1 MGRIINIFEND
12 SPLSKETR
20 RVLKQ
25 KLEMA
30 GFSVPDEF
38 SPEAELIVCIG
49 GDGQLLRMV
58 HQLDFPKIPFVGV
71 NTGHLGF
78 FQDLHPD
85 ELDEFIFMYNQGDY
99 TIQNLKTVEAAV
111 EVDGTVYHQRGLN
124 EITISCDRTHLLHL
138 NMSIGDSFIEKFSG
152 DGLLICTPAG
162 STAYNYALRGSIVD
176 PRLDLLQVTPIAPQ
190 NTTAYRSFLFSVL
203 LPNNLPV
210 IIHPENAED
219 RGIYIVA
226 DHTSQRYDRIDKIT
240 VELSGDAIQLLRFEQ
255 YDFWKKAKSKLL

>member
-162 STAYNYALRGSIVD
+162 STAYN
-176 PRLDLLQVTPIAPQ
+176 
-190 NTTAYRSFLFSVL
+190 
-203 LPNNLPV
+203 
-210 IIHPENAED
+210 
-219 RGIYIVA
+219 
-226 DHTSQRYDRIDKIT
+226 
-240 VELSGDAIQLLRFEQ
+240 
-255 YDFWKKAKSKLL
+255 